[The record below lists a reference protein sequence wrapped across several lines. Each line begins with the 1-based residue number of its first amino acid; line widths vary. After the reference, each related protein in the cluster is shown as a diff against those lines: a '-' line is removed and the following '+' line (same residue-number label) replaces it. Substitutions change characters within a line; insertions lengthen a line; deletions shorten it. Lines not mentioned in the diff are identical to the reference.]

1 MGNRLISTPNHVIM
15 AVTTVISTIFHA
27 VIFLAYGL
35 GMLLLYATAEQAG
48 TPTAQDYAVIVMMFV
63 FFMLHAF
70 ALICL
75 LERSP
80 RARTHGFSVVTI
92 VLEVIACPVYALA
105 GYMTMGMPY
114 NRVVLVFSAM
124 LLFSL
129 VGNIYC
135 VIRHTIAK

>member
-1 MGNRLISTPNHVIM
+1 MANRLLTTPNHIIM
-15 AVTTVISTIFHA
+15 GVTTVISTIFHA
-27 VIFLAYGL
+27 VIFLAYGV

-48 TPTAQDYAVIVMMFV
+48 TPTAQDYAVIVVMFV
-63 FFMLHAF
+63 FFMIHMF

-80 RARTHGFSVVTI
+80 QGRTFGFSIITI
-92 VLEVIACPVYALA
+92 VIELIVCPVYALG

-114 NRVVLVFSAM
+114 NRVLLVFSAM

-135 VIRHTIAK
+135 VIRHTITK

>member
-1 MGNRLISTPNHVIM
+1 M

-27 VIFLAYGL
+27 VIFLAYGV

-48 TPTAQDYAVIVMMFV
+48 TPTVQDYAVIVMMFV

-80 RARTHGFSVVTI
+80 RARTHGYSVVTI
-92 VLEVIACPVYALA
+92 VLEVIACPVYALV
-105 GYMTMGMPY
+105 GYMTIGKQFY
-114 NRVVLVFSAM
+114 NVLFIFAAM

-129 VGNIYC
+129 IGNIYC